1 MQLMKLLHK
10 TFQKEL
16 PSIHITRL
24 KNVMDAS
31 ETLVRANKLTLTAL
45 GRNLPGKAK
54 TRSNIKKIDRLLGN
68 PHVQVDRIA
77 FYKQMISRV
86 ITENSLPWIHV
97 DWSCIC
103 SVTNLYLL
111 RASLSMSGRSVV
123 LYEACYP
130 KEKENNHATHKL
142 FLQQLKAMLP
152 VSVKPIIV
160 TDAGFRAPWFA
171 YVRELGWDFVG
182 RLRHKNLL
190 LLDSTTT
197 WQLSHTF
204 HEEATSTPKY
214 LGHGALTQAS
224 QVPAHFILY
233 KGNKKNRHKLN
244 KDKSRSQG
252 GTSER
257 YARAHKEAWLLVT
270 SLLPSA
276 NIAQQT
282 VNIYFQRMRIEE
294 NFRDTK
300 CTRYG
305 FGLKE
310 SRSRSTE
317 RMNVLLLIAAI
328 ATFACWLAGICA
340 RKAGIAADYQVHS
353 SKFTAVLS
361 SIYLGREVLKKNVH
375 ILKKYFAAAL
385 KALFEI
391 NATAQL
397 EIHTCK

>member
-16 PSIHITRL
+16 PSVHQTRL
-24 KNVMDAS
+24 KSLMKAS
-31 ETLVRANKLTLTAL
+31 ETLVKANKLTLTAL
-45 GRNLPGKAK
+45 GRNLFGKAK

-68 PHVQVDRIA
+68 PHLQLDRIA
-77 FYKQMISRV
+77 FYKQMGLHL
-86 ITENSLPWIHV
+86 ITENSSPWIHI

-111 RASLSMSGRSVV
+111 RASLSMPGRSIVI
-123 LYEACYP
+123 YEASYP
-130 KEKENNHATHKL
+130 KKKENNHATHKL
-142 FLQQLKAMLP
+142 FLQQLKAILP

-160 TDAGFRAPWFA
+160 TDAGFRGPWFA
-171 YVRELGWDFVG
+171 YIRELGWDFVG

-190 LLDSTTT
+190 RLDSTTT
-197 WQLSHTF
+197 WRLAQSF

-214 LGHGALTQAS
+214 LGHAVLTQAL
-224 QVPAHFILY
+224 QVPVQVVLY
-233 KGNKKNRHKLN
+233 KGHKKNRHQLN

-252 GTSER
+252 GMCAR

-270 SLLPSA
+270 SLPSSKH
-276 NIAQQT
+276 IAQQT

-300 CTRYG
+300 CTHYG

-328 ATFACWLAGICA
+328 ATFACWLAGISA
-340 RKAGIAADYQVHS
+340 QKAGIAADYQAHS
-353 SKFTAVLS
+353 SKFTTVLS
-361 SIYLGREVLKKNVH
+361 TVYLGREVLKRNAH
-375 ILKKYFAAAL
+375 ILKRYFTSAL
-385 KALFEI
+385 EALFEI
-391 NATAQL
+391 NASAQL
-397 EIHTCK
+397 EVHTCE

>member
-16 PSIHITRL
+16 PSVHQTRL
-24 KNVMDAS
+24 KSLLEAS

-45 GRNLPGKAK
+45 GRNLSGKAK

-68 PHVQVDRIA
+68 SHLQVDRIA
-77 FYKQMISRV
+77 FYKQMSSRV
-86 ITENSLPWIHV
+86 IAENSSPWIHI

-111 RASLSMSGRSVV
+111 RASLSMSGRSIV

-130 KEKENNHATHKL
+130 KKKENNHATHKL
-142 FLQQLKAMLP
+142 FLQQLKAIIP
-152 VSVKPIIV
+152 ASVKPIIV
-160 TDAGFRAPWFA
+160 TDAGFRGPWFA
-171 YVRELGWDFVG
+171 YIHELGWDFVG
-182 RLRHKNLL
+182 RLRHKNSL
-190 LLDSTTT
+190 LLDSATT
-197 WQLSHTF
+197 WQLSQSF
-204 HEEATSTPKY
+204 HDEATRTPKY
-214 LGHGALTQAS
+214 LGPGVLTQKL
-224 QVPAHFILY
+224 QVPAHFVLY
-233 KGNKKNRHKLN
+233 KGSKKNRHKLN

-257 YARAHKEAWLLVT
+257 YASAHKEAWLLVT
-270 SLLPSA
+270 SLLPSE

-300 CTRYG
+300 CTHYG

-353 SKFTAVLS
+353 SKFTTALS
-361 SIYLGREVLKKNVH
+361 SVYLGREVLKKKVH
-375 ILKKYFAAAL
+375 ILKKHFIIAL
-385 KALFEI
+385 ESLFKI

-397 EIHTCK
+397 EIHTCE